1 MAVEHLSATLQVW
14 RYARPGHPKPAE
26 FLDQLIIGRDDVAK
40 KRKTPNPRV
49 DVMSIEQSEFS
60 DAEEPSEA
68 FAEELDRRLVK
79 AGNWLN
85 GQSPSLFEALRQQGF
100 YTRLLFT
107 GWIDCDQ
114 MDLDL
119 PPSFLKS
126 CGILGLTVS
135 IITND

>member
-14 RYARPGHPKPAE
+14 RSTGGKPEPAE
-26 FLDQLIIGRDDVAK
+26 FLDKLVVAAEDNVK

-49 DVMSIEQSEFS
+49 DVMFIERSEFAN
-60 DAEEPSEA
+60 DEEPSES
-68 FAEELDRRLVK
+68 FAAELETRLVK
-79 AGNWLN
+79 AAGWLDK
-85 GQSPSLFEALRQQGF
+85 QPDSLFSSLRSSGF
-100 YTRLLFT
+100 KTDLLFT

-119 PPSFLKS
+119 PPALLSS
-126 CGILGLTVS
+126 CGKHGLKIS